1 MSTKKSLKWFVLL
14 IFACGL
20 LAACGHS
27 TVQIGFVQNKIGDH
41 WNAHYNTF
49 IGTKSTSVKASA
61 GQTLTLNYD
70 VTVTKGELG
79 LKVTNPSGDSLWE
92 VNLQDDSKDTVQIPI
107 DQDGRYT
114 IAITGKDDN
123 SGSWDITW
131 AVK

>member
-107 DQDGRYT
+107 DQGGRYA